1 MPSPRCYPR
10 PMRQLVAAL
19 LLLIFAAGLAV
30 EACGPSASTP
40 AQPDADQPSG
50 GPTISLPGGP
60 AKTPYKTIEVPPPI
74 D

>member
-1 MPSPRCYPR
+1 MLR
-10 PMRQLVAAL
+10 LVAAL

-30 EACGPSASTP
+30 EACAPAASTP

-50 GPTISLPGGP
+50 QPTVSLPVGP